1 MSAAARHQE
10 LNGPDLGPAGQGVRR
25 APAPASGLLWLVPVE
40 VVPSHV
46 AVVLPV
52 PIGGG
57 LVWFGRPHSVCDGE
71 TTVVSS

>member
-1 MSAAARHQE
+1 MGFTGNLPH
-10 LNGPDLGPAGQGVRR
+10 G
-25 APAPASGLLWLVPVE
+25 VPVE

-52 PIGGG
+52 PIVGV
-57 LVWFGRPHSVCDGE
+57 LVWLGRLRSVCGGE